1 MFQRSTTSECGVTQ
15 HTTTTIQYE
24 RYITDGAKICSRKQR
39 TKYDRRYDEEANR
52 ARRRGSVS
60 GKPERHTR
68 ENFHTHYDSSPL
80 TFGRHEEP
88 MRNLFC
94 TRNKKIETRRKI
106 SQSAT
111 ICRIFLGGK
120 LARSRSSSSST
131 QEIHDAAARSLHER
145 EHVTLSTWDH
155 RRALEQRRLL
165 ERTGKAHPA
174 ITQACL
180 ATMSVD
186 ALPAACRPLFDSMA
200 ILSSRSL
207 PATPSQR
214 RVPDNQ

>member
-1 MFQRSTTSECGVTQ
+1 MFKRSTTSECGVTQ

-24 RYITDGAKICSRKQR
+24 RYNTDGAKICSRKQR

-131 QEIHDAAARSLHER
+131 CVSLVLEPPIVTVVLRRRQSRLNFSLLYTRNQRIHH
-145 EHVTLSTWDH
+145 
-155 RRALEQRRLL
+155 
-165 ERTGKAHPA
+165 K
-174 ITQACL
+174 
-180 ATMSVD
+180 
-186 ALPAACRPLFDSMA
+186 
-200 ILSSRSL
+200 
-207 PATPSQR
+207 
-214 RVPDNQ
+214 

>member
-1 MFQRSTTSECGVTQ
+1 MFKRSTTSECGVTQ

-24 RYITDGAKICSRKQR
+24 RYNTDGAKICSRKQR

-94 TRNKKIETRRKI
+94 TRNKKIET
-106 SQSAT
+106 T
-111 ICRIFLGGK
+111 
-120 LARSRSSSSST
+120 
-131 QEIHDAAARSLHER
+131 
-145 EHVTLSTWDH
+145 V
-155 RRALEQRRLL
+155 
-165 ERTGKAHPA
+165 
-174 ITQACL
+174 
-180 ATMSVD
+180 
-186 ALPAACRPLFDSMA
+186 
-200 ILSSRSL
+200 
-207 PATPSQR
+207 
-214 RVPDNQ
+214 

>member
-1 MFQRSTTSECGVTQ
+1 MFKRSTTSECGVTQ

-24 RYITDGAKICSRKQR
+24 RYNTDGAKICSRKQR

-94 TRNKKIETRRKI
+94 TRNKKIETRRKFVNRRL
-106 SQSAT
+106 SAASSWEESS
-111 ICRIFLGGK
+111 
-120 LARSRSSSSST
+120 LAREARARAQKESRC
-131 QEIHDAAARSLHER
+131 AGRP
-145 EHVTLSTWDH
+145 
-155 RRALEQRRLL
+155 
-165 ERTGKAHPA
+165 PA
-174 ITQACL
+174 VPCG
-180 ATMSVD
+180 
-186 ALPAACRPLFDSMA
+186 PLWEMH
-200 ILSSRSL
+200 SRH
-207 PATPSQR
+207 SQR
-214 RVPDNQ
+214 MN

>member
-1 MFQRSTTSECGVTQ
+1 MAYSSHEMFKRSTTSECGVTQ

-24 RYITDGAKICSRKQR
+24 RYNTDGAKICSRKQR

-131 QEIHDAAARSLHER
+131 QEKLARLFVYDQHLMTC
-145 EHVTLSTWDH
+145 VTSF
-155 RRALEQRRLL
+155 
-165 ERTGKAHPA
+165 RTPH
-174 ITQACL
+174 CY
-180 ATMSVD
+180 
-186 ALPAACRPLFDSMA
+186 
-200 ILSSRSL
+200 RSF
-207 PATPSQR
+207 SEISG
-214 RVPDNQ
+214 

>member
-24 RYITDGAKICSRKQR
+24 RYNTDGAKICSRKQR

-94 TRNKKIETRRKI
+94 TRNKEVETRRKFVNRRL
-106 SQSAT
+106 SAASSWEDSS
-111 ICRIFLGGK
+111 
-120 LARSRSSSSST
+120 LAREARARAQKESRC
-131 QEIHDAAARSLHER
+131 AGRP
-145 EHVTLSTWDH
+145 
-155 RRALEQRRLL
+155 
-165 ERTGKAHPA
+165 PA
-174 ITQACL
+174 VPCG
-180 ATMSVD
+180 
-186 ALPAACRPLFDSMA
+186 PLWEMH
-200 ILSSRSL
+200 SRH
-207 PATPSQR
+207 SQR
-214 RVPDNQ
+214 MN

>member
-1 MFQRSTTSECGVTQ
+1 MFKRSTTSECGVTQ

-131 QEIHDAAARSLHER
+131 QDTRTPEHTGIDSLNDSWHYSFSEIS
-145 EHVTLSTWDH
+145 
-155 RRALEQRRLL
+155 
-165 ERTGKAHPA
+165 G
-174 ITQACL
+174 
-180 ATMSVD
+180 
-186 ALPAACRPLFDSMA
+186 
-200 ILSSRSL
+200 
-207 PATPSQR
+207 
-214 RVPDNQ
+214 

>member
-24 RYITDGAKICSRKQR
+24 RYITDGAKIFSRKQR

-94 TRNKKIETRRKI
+94 TRNKEVETRRKFVNRRL
-106 SQSAT
+106 SAASSWEESS
-111 ICRIFLGGK
+111 
-120 LARSRSSSSST
+120 LAREARARGLVRAHKHRS
-131 QEIHDAAARSLHER
+131 AAASFLKRCF
-145 EHVTLSTWDH
+145 
-155 RRALEQRRLL
+155 LL
-165 ERTGKAHPA
+165 VRKKGGGG
-174 ITQACL
+174 
-180 ATMSVD
+180 D
-186 ALPAACRPLFDSMA
+186 F
-200 ILSSRSL
+200 
-207 PATPSQR
+207 
-214 RVPDNQ
+214 

>member
-15 HTTTTIQYE
+15 HTTTAIQYE
-24 RYITDGAKICSRKQR
+24 RYNTDGAKICSRKQR

-52 ARRRGSVS
+52 TRRRGSVS
-60 GKPERHTR
+60 RKPERHTR

-88 MRNLFC
+88 MRNLFCAC

-131 QEIHDAAARSLHER
+131 Q
-145 EHVTLSTWDH
+145 
-155 RRALEQRRLL
+155 
-165 ERTGKAHPA
+165 A
-174 ITQACL
+174 ITGLGQGFIGAVNPGFVVGQSGCV
-180 ATMSVD
+180 SE
-186 ALPAACRPLFDSMA
+186 
-200 ILSSRSL
+200 
-207 PATPSQR
+207 
-214 RVPDNQ
+214 VPCSDLVRTWR

>member
-1 MFQRSTTSECGVTQ
+1 MFKRSTTSECGITQ

-24 RYITDGAKICSRKQR
+24 RYNTDGAKICSRKQR

-131 QEIHDAAARSLHER
+131 QDPPTRYQVHEEHACSFFLYALSDEPFSDHMSTNLCLPHEATAASA
-145 EHVTLSTWDH
+145 
-155 RRALEQRRLL
+155 
-165 ERTGKAHPA
+165 AHPGS
-174 ITQACL
+174 IL
-180 ATMSVD
+180 AMTEGT
-186 ALPAACRPLFDSMA
+186 
-200 ILSSRSL
+200 
-207 PATPSQR
+207 AT
-214 RVPDNQ
+214 

>member
-1 MFQRSTTSECGVTQ
+1 MSRRSTTPECGVTQ

-24 RYITDGAKICSRKQR
+24 RYNTDGAKICSRKQR
-39 TKYDRRYDEEANR
+39 TKYDRRYEEEANR

-131 QEIHDAAARSLHER
+131 QACVTSFRTPHCYRPWDQKGRHLSAAAEARSLPLGAAEGLMPR
-145 EHVTLSTWDH
+145 FPVQEFSVLS
-155 RRALEQRRLL
+155 
-165 ERTGKAHPA
+165 
-174 ITQACL
+174 CL
-180 ATMSVD
+180 N
-186 ALPAACRPLFDSMA
+186 PHC
-200 ILSSRSL
+200 
-207 PATPSQR
+207 
-214 RVPDNQ
+214 

>member
-15 HTTTTIQYE
+15 HTTTAIQYE
-24 RYITDGAKICSRKQR
+24 RYNTDGAKICSRKQR

-111 ICRIFLGGK
+111 ICRTSSWEESS
-120 LARSRSSSSST
+120 LAREARARAHKRDRRKK
-131 QEIHDAAARSLHER
+131 EI
-145 EHVTLSTWDH
+145 
-155 RRALEQRRLL
+155 
-165 ERTGKAHPA
+165 
-174 ITQACL
+174 
-180 ATMSVD
+180 M
-186 ALPAACRPLFDSMA
+186 RPKVF
-200 ILSSRSL
+200 
-207 PATPSQR
+207 
-214 RVPDNQ
+214 

>member
-24 RYITDGAKICSRKQR
+24 RYNTDGAKICSRKQR

-94 TRNKKIETRRKI
+94 TRNKKIETRRKFVDRRL
-106 SQSAT
+106 SAASSWEESS
-111 ICRIFLGGK
+111 
-120 LARSRSSSSST
+120 LAREARARAHKESRC
-131 QEIHDAAARSLHER
+131 AGRP
-145 EHVTLSTWDH
+145 
-155 RRALEQRRLL
+155 
-165 ERTGKAHPA
+165 PA
-174 ITQACL
+174 VPCA
-180 ATMSVD
+180 
-186 ALPAACRPLFDSMA
+186 PL
-200 ILSSRSL
+200 
-207 PATPSQR
+207 
-214 RVPDNQ
+214 

>member
-1 MFQRSTTSECGVTQ
+1 MFKRSTTSECGVTQ

-24 RYITDGAKICSRKQR
+24 YERYNTDGAKICSRKQR

-131 QEIHDAAARSLHER
+131 QASFPDSKVNKQTNKQTNKQFIEFIDGTVRIVVFL
-145 EHVTLSTWDH
+145 
-155 RRALEQRRLL
+155 ALY
-165 ERTGKAHPA
+165 G
-174 ITQACL
+174 
-180 ATMSVD
+180 
-186 ALPAACRPLFDSMA
+186 
-200 ILSSRSL
+200 
-207 PATPSQR
+207 
-214 RVPDNQ
+214 

>member
-1 MFQRSTTSECGVTQ
+1 MFKRSTTSECGVTQ

-24 RYITDGAKICSRKQR
+24 RCITDGAKICSRKQR

-52 ARRRGSVS
+52 ARRRDSVS

-131 QEIHDAAARSLHER
+131 QEYARAVRSFLRASNLAPLYLTRDHGSR
-145 EHVTLSTWDH
+145 WIPFSTTE
-155 RRALEQRRLL
+155 A
-165 ERTGKAHPA
+165 P
-174 ITQACL
+174 
-180 ATMSVD
+180 
-186 ALPAACRPLFDSMA
+186 
-200 ILSSRSL
+200 
-207 PATPSQR
+207 
-214 RVPDNQ
+214 

>member
-1 MFQRSTTSECGVTQ
+1 MFKRSTTSECGVTQ

-24 RYITDGAKICSRKQR
+24 RYNTDGAKVCSRKQR

-131 QEIHDAAARSLHER
+131 QDPPTRYQVHE
-145 EHVTLSTWDH
+145 EHACSFFTHYLTSHSRTTCPQIYVYHTRP
-155 RRALEQRRLL
+155 RRPPQ
-165 ERTGKAHPA
+165 HIQCP
-174 ITQACL
+174 
-180 ATMSVD
+180 
-186 ALPAACRPLFDSMA
+186 
-200 ILSSRSL
+200 SS
-207 PATPSQR
+207 P
-214 RVPDNQ
+214 

>member
-1 MFQRSTTSECGVTQ
+1 MAELLSAKICFRLNQRINYTCRLSVLTLFQKTY
-15 HTTTTIQYE
+15 TTTTIQYE
-24 RYITDGAKICSRKQR
+24 RYNTDGAKICSRKQR

-131 QEIHDAAARSLHER
+131 QVTGAAS
-145 EHVTLSTWDH
+145 
-155 RRALEQRRLL
+155 
-165 ERTGKAHPA
+165 
-174 ITQACL
+174 C
-180 ATMSVD
+180 
-186 ALPAACRPLFDSMA
+186 FD
-200 ILSSRSL
+200 
-207 PATPSQR
+207 
-214 RVPDNQ
+214 D

>member
-1 MFQRSTTSECGVTQ
+1 MFKRSTTSECGVTQ

-24 RYITDGAKICSRKQR
+24 RYNTDGAKICSRKQR

-94 TRNKKIETRRKI
+94 TRNKEVETRRKFVNRRL
-106 SQSAT
+106 SAASSWEESS
-111 ICRIFLGGK
+111 
-120 LARSRSSSSST
+120 LAREARARAQKESRC
-131 QEIHDAAARSLHER
+131 AGRP
-145 EHVTLSTWDH
+145 
-155 RRALEQRRLL
+155 
-165 ERTGKAHPA
+165 PA
-174 ITQACL
+174 VPCG
-180 ATMSVD
+180 
-186 ALPAACRPLFDSMA
+186 PLWEMH
-200 ILSSRSL
+200 SRH
-207 PATPSQR
+207 SQR
-214 RVPDNQ
+214 MN

>member
-24 RYITDGAKICSRKQR
+24 RYNTDGAKICSRKQR

-131 QEIHDAAARSLHER
+131 QGPPFVTAADKHTKAPPFENK
-145 EHVTLSTWDH
+145 
-155 RRALEQRRLL
+155 RRARCHARCCLL
-165 ERTGKAHPA
+165 
-174 ITQACL
+174 L
-180 ATMSVD
+180 
-186 ALPAACRPLFDSMA
+186 LL
-200 ILSSRSL
+200 LLLLLRSH
-207 PATPSQR
+207 
-214 RVPDNQ
+214 

>member
-1 MFQRSTTSECGVTQ
+1 MFKRSTTSECGVTQ

-24 RYITDGAKICSRKQR
+24 ERYNTDGAKICSRKQR

-94 TRNKKIETRRKI
+94 TRNKEVETRRKFVNRRL
-106 SQSAT
+106 SAASSWEESS
-111 ICRIFLGGK
+111 
-120 LARSRSSSSST
+120 LAREARARAQKESRC
-131 QEIHDAAARSLHER
+131 AGRP
-145 EHVTLSTWDH
+145 
-155 RRALEQRRLL
+155 
-165 ERTGKAHPA
+165 PA
-174 ITQACL
+174 VPCG
-180 ATMSVD
+180 
-186 ALPAACRPLFDSMA
+186 PLWEMH
-200 ILSSRSL
+200 SRH
-207 PATPSQR
+207 SQR
-214 RVPDNQ
+214 MN

>member
-1 MFQRSTTSECGVTQ
+1 MFKRSTTSECGVTQ

-24 RYITDGAKICSRKQR
+24 RYNTDGAKICSRKQR

-111 ICRIFLGGK
+111 ILSVASSWEESP
-120 LARSRSSSSST
+120 LAR
-131 QEIHDAAARSLHER
+131 EARA
-145 EHVTLSTWDH
+145 
-155 RRALEQRRLL
+155 RRAHKIPWVAYCVVLPTTKEPQN
-165 ERTGKAHPA
+165 
-174 ITQACL
+174 ITKKN
-180 ATMSVD
+180 
-186 ALPAACRPLFDSMA
+186 RG
-200 ILSSRSL
+200 IHGGI
-207 PATPSQR
+207 
-214 RVPDNQ
+214 

>member
-24 RYITDGAKICSRKQR
+24 RYNTDGAKICSRKQR

-94 TRNKKIETRRKI
+94 TRNKEVETRRKFVNRRL
-106 SQSAT
+106 SAASSWEESS
-111 ICRIFLGGK
+111 
-120 LARSRSSSSST
+120 LAREARARAQKESRC
-131 QEIHDAAARSLHER
+131 AGRP
-145 EHVTLSTWDH
+145 
-155 RRALEQRRLL
+155 
-165 ERTGKAHPA
+165 PA
-174 ITQACL
+174 VPCG
-180 ATMSVD
+180 
-186 ALPAACRPLFDSMA
+186 PLWEMH
-200 ILSSRSL
+200 SRH
-207 PATPSQR
+207 SQR
-214 RVPDNQ
+214 MN

>member
-1 MFQRSTTSECGVTQ
+1 MFKRSTTSECGVTQ

-24 RYITDGAKICSRKQR
+24 RYNTDGAKICSRKQR

-94 TRNKKIETRRKI
+94 TRNKEVETRRKFVNRRL
-106 SQSAT
+106 SAASSWEESS
-111 ICRIFLGGK
+111 
-120 LARSRSSSSST
+120 LAREARARAQKESRC
-131 QEIHDAAARSLHER
+131 AGRPPAVPCGPL
-145 EHVTLSTWDH
+145 WDC
-155 RRALEQRRLL
+155 LL
-165 ERTGKAHPA
+165 YTSPSPR
-174 ITQACL
+174 
-180 ATMSVD
+180 
-186 ALPAACRPLFDSMA
+186 DS
-200 ILSSRSL
+200 
-207 PATPSQR
+207 
-214 RVPDNQ
+214 

>member
-1 MFQRSTTSECGVTQ
+1 MFKRSTTSECGVTQ

-24 RYITDGAKICSRKQR
+24 RYNTDGAKICSRKQR

-131 QEIHDAAARSLHER
+131 RSIFYRFGANFSAFTQILESNRQNHYR
-145 EHVTLSTWDH
+145 SAILS
-155 RRALEQRRLL
+155 RLF
-165 ERTGKAHPA
+165 
-174 ITQACL
+174 C
-180 ATMSVD
+180 
-186 ALPAACRPLFDSMA
+186 LFDSN
-200 ILSSRSL
+200 
-207 PATPSQR
+207 TW
-214 RVPDNQ
+214 

>member
-1 MFQRSTTSECGVTQ
+1 MFKRSTTSECGVTQ

-24 RYITDGAKICSRKQR
+24 RYNTDGAKICSRKQR
-39 TKYDRRYDEEANR
+39 TKHDRRYDEEANR

-111 ICRIFLGGK
+111 ICRIFLRGK

-131 QEIHDAAARSLHER
+131 QVLIFSWPRFGSFGLCGEVEIAKP
-145 EHVTLSTWDH
+145 
-155 RRALEQRRLL
+155 
-165 ERTGKAHPA
+165 G
-174 ITQACL
+174 
-180 ATMSVD
+180 
-186 ALPAACRPLFDSMA
+186 
-200 ILSSRSL
+200 
-207 PATPSQR
+207 
-214 RVPDNQ
+214 

>member
-1 MFQRSTTSECGVTQ
+1 MFKRSTTSECGVTQ

-24 RYITDGAKICSRKQR
+24 RYNTDGAKICSRKQR

-94 TRNKKIETRRKI
+94 TRNKEVETRRKI
-106 SQSAT
+106 CQSAA

-131 QEIHDAAARSLHER
+131 KGI
-145 EHVTLSTWDH
+145 TLCW
-155 RRALEQRRLL
+155 
-165 ERTGKAHPA
+165 
-174 ITQACL
+174 QAPSS
-180 ATMSVD
+180 AV
-186 ALPAACRPLFDSMA
+186 RPLLGDAFKTQSTNELKAM
-200 ILSSRSL
+200 SE
-207 PATPSQR
+207 
-214 RVPDNQ
+214 

>member
-1 MFQRSTTSECGVTQ
+1 MFKRSTTSECGVTQ

-24 RYITDGAKICSRKQR
+24 RYNTDGAKICSRKQR

-131 QEIHDAAARSLHER
+131 QDYHNISALLKDSISFRSP
-145 EHVTLSTWDH
+145 LSLWLQITH
-155 RRALEQRRLL
+155 GRFSLFVSASGRRFW
-165 ERTGKAHPA
+165 RTGVSAEVIQYPVLIK
-174 ITQACL
+174 L
-180 ATMSVD
+180 
-186 ALPAACRPLFDSMA
+186 R
-200 ILSSRSL
+200 
-207 PATPSQR
+207 
-214 RVPDNQ
+214 

>member
-1 MFQRSTTSECGVTQ
+1 MFKRSTTSECGVTQ

-24 RYITDGAKICSRKQR
+24 RYNTDGAKICSRKQR

-94 TRNKKIETRRKI
+94 TRNKEVETRRKI
-106 SQSAT
+106 CQSAA

-131 QEIHDAAARSLHER
+131 QDLDESER
-145 EHVTLSTWDH
+145 KLCLRGLFTSGYTRMILCRH
-155 RRALEQRRLL
+155 RASC
-165 ERTGKAHPA
+165 TFSCHN
-174 ITQACL
+174 
-180 ATMSVD
+180 
-186 ALPAACRPLFDSMA
+186 LF
-200 ILSSRSL
+200 
-207 PATPSQR
+207 
-214 RVPDNQ
+214 

>member
-24 RYITDGAKICSRKQR
+24 RYNTDGAKICSRKQR

-94 TRNKKIETRRKI
+94 TRNKEVETRRKI
-106 SQSAT
+106 VNRRLSAASSWEESS
-111 ICRIFLGGK
+111 
-120 LARSRSSSSST
+120 LAREARARAHKSCS
-131 QEIHDAAARSLHER
+131 ARSI
-145 EHVTLSTWDH
+145 
-155 RRALEQRRLL
+155 A
-165 ERTGKAHPA
+165 
-174 ITQACL
+174 
-180 ATMSVD
+180 
-186 ALPAACRPLFDSMA
+186 
-200 ILSSRSL
+200 
-207 PATPSQR
+207 
-214 RVPDNQ
+214 

>member
-1 MFQRSTTSECGVTQ
+1 MFKRSTTSECGVTQ

-94 TRNKKIETRRKI
+94 TRNKEVETRRKFVNRRL
-106 SQSAT
+106 SAASSWEESS
-111 ICRIFLGGK
+111 
-120 LARSRSSSSST
+120 LAREARARAQKESRC
-131 QEIHDAAARSLHER
+131 AGRP
-145 EHVTLSTWDH
+145 
-155 RRALEQRRLL
+155 
-165 ERTGKAHPA
+165 PA
-174 ITQACL
+174 VPCG
-180 ATMSVD
+180 
-186 ALPAACRPLFDSMA
+186 PLWEMH
-200 ILSSRSL
+200 SRH
-207 PATPSQR
+207 SQR
-214 RVPDNQ
+214 MN

>member
-1 MFQRSTTSECGVTQ
+1 MFKRSTTSECGVTQ

-24 RYITDGAKICSRKQR
+24 RYNTDGAKICSRKQR

-131 QEIHDAAARSLHER
+131 PANFKGNNKNKKDIRNEVAVVSLPILR
-145 EHVTLSTWDH
+145 G
-155 RRALEQRRLL
+155 Q
-165 ERTGKAHPA
+165 
-174 ITQACL
+174 
-180 ATMSVD
+180 
-186 ALPAACRPLFDSMA
+186 PLFQE
-200 ILSSRSL
+200 LSRSMVDL
-207 PATPSQR
+207 LVHEEHACSFFTHYLTSHSRTTCPQIYVYHTRPRRPPQHIQCPSS
-214 RVPDNQ
+214 P